1 MMRHFVAQ
9 STTSPGVATA
19 RVHLLSGFEVTSPAG
34 TIELPSVGSRL
45 VAYLALQDRPVPR
58 TAVARDLWPQAT
70 HDKGQASL
78 RSTLW
83 RIRKVCQQLV
93 TSSQD
98 RLTLGEDVDVDVD
111 HLVKLSQDL
120 EPSTDAASDERP
132 PMGLFTAELLPDWGD
147 DWVLFERERL
157 RLVALHTLDRIS
169 ARCHQQGDNW
179 AAAEYALM
187 AIRLEPLRES
197 SHRALIR
204 AHVAEG
210 NLCDALSQYQRY
222 RELLRAELDVEP
234 TELMT
239 ELIASAGLQPQT
251 IPG

>member
-1 MMRHFVAQ
+1 MRHFVAQ
-9 STTSPGVATA
+9 PTTDPWFATA
-19 RVHLLSGFEVTSPAG
+19 RVNLLSGFEVTSPTG

-58 TAVARDLWPQAT
+58 TSVARDLWPQAT

-78 RSTLW
+78 RSALW
-83 RIRKVCQQLV
+83 RIRKVCRRLV

-98 RLTLGEDVDVDVD
+98 RLTLGDDVEVDVD

-120 EPSTDAASDERP
+120 EPSGAAAEGERP
-132 PMGLFTAELLPDWGD
+132 PMGLFAAELLPDWGD

-157 RLVALHTLDRIS
+157 RLIALHTLDRIS
-169 ARCHQQGDNW
+169 ARCQQQGDNW

-222 RELLRAELDVEP
+222 RELLRKELDAEP
-234 TELMT
+234 TGLMT
-239 ELIASAGLQPQT
+239 DLITEAGLQPT
-251 IPG
+251 KVAV